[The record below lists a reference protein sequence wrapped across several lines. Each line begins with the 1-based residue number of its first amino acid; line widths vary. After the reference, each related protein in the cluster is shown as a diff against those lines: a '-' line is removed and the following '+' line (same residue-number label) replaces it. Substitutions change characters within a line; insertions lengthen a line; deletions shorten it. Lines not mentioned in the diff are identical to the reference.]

1 MFLDGFFSASVLSRI
16 DSIGGGRGVGWAVG
30 AGGEPKAGQSTH
42 SDSKSSAVP
51 SVSDVNWYNPQV
63 RPRLP

>member
-1 MFLDGFFSASVLSRI
+1 MG
-16 DSIGGGRGVGWAVG
+16 GGWPGGRGVG

-42 SDSKSSAVP
+42 SDPKGSGVP
-51 SVSDVNWYNPQV
+51 SVSGMNGYNPPG

>member
-1 MFLDGFFSASVLSRI
+1 M
-16 DSIGGGRGVGWAVG
+16 GWVVG

-42 SDSKSSAVP
+42 LDSKSSGVP
-51 SVSDVNWYNPQV
+51 SVSDLDWYNPQG